1 MPRHVFDPWGDE
13 TAENDDDDSER
24 GNEEEND
31 ARLVNF
37 VNNFVASAIVRI
49 CWVAE
54 QIVWHIQLY
63 FLRACNKFQTKE
75 IIQILQAY
83 DFWNSVASPCLL
95 QAASRSP
102 LCWQPPITKARQHTN
117 QPVNCKNCG
126 CGNFDSKA

>member
-1 MPRHVFDPWGDE
+1 MPRHVFYLWGDE

-54 QIVWHIQLY
+54 QIVWHNQSY

-75 IIQILQAY
+75 IIQILQAI
-83 DFWNSVASPCLL
+83 DFWNCVASPPAYCRLPPGRRFVDNLL
-95 QAASRSP
+95 LLRQG
-102 LCWQPPITKARQHTN
+102 KATH
-117 QPVNCKNCG
+117 
-126 CGNFDSKA
+126 

>member
-1 MPRHVFDPWGDE
+1 MPRHVFYPWGDE

-54 QIVWHIQLY
+54 QIVWQNQLY
-63 FLRACNKFQTKE
+63 FCVL
-75 IIQILQAY
+75 
-83 DFWNSVASPCLL
+83 V
-95 QAASRSP
+95 
-102 LCWQPPITKARQHTN
+102 TN
-117 QPVNCKNCG
+117 FKPK
-126 CGNFDSKA
+126 K